1 MPSSQGPVVE
11 FINRHQIPITRNL
24 LATLYIS
31 DIVGSRYLP
40 LVHKYASRF
49 LHLQYYSDQGGSS
62 YYDIGI
68 NDAYHVV
75 YWVVLLTFMRAV
87 LMQFL
92 FDPIAKHCFSVSSR
106 KARVRFAEQ
115 SWSVVYYCFSFA
127 LGSYLYYHSAYWNN
141 IDNIFIGWPHYK
153 MTALFKKYYL
163 ISIAFWLHQL
173 VTLNIEERRK
183 DYVQMFF

>member
-173 VTLNIEERRK
+173 VTLNIEE
-183 DYVQMFF
+183 